1 MKQIL
6 ISSTLLWN
14 LSLCDMFRQV
24 YELGLGGLEMWA
36 QHFYCRQYDEG
47 EYRRLSQ
54 KYPLQTVVHS
64 CSWDLNLSSMN
75 QAVRQASV
83 EEVIASMEF
92 AKRVGAREVTVHPG
106 HMTMPCWRRESA
118 LLMHESLQKIADASY
133 RLNMPVSLE
142 IMEKTKKE
150 FVTDIESMKEVTGDL
165 FSFFTYTLDIAHCD
179 SPDEGLDILRRVDT
193 VSKLHISN
201 RIGGLYHTPLYDG
214 DFDFTEL
221 LPALRSYHL
230 PMVLEGYD
238 PQGGLDVFYR
248 NVEFLQEHLMQLQCR
263 IS

>member
-14 LSLCDMFRQV
+14 LSLRDMFRQV

-36 QHFYCRQYDEG
+36 QHFDCRQYDEG

-75 QAVRQASV
+75 RAVRQASV
-83 EEVIASMEF
+83 EEVVASMEF
-92 AKRVGAREVTVHPG
+92 AKRVGAREVTVHPS

-179 SPDEGLDILRRVDT
+179 SPDEGLDILRRVDA

-201 RIGGLYHTPLYDG
+201 RIGGLYHTPLYEG

-221 LPALRSYHL
+221 LPALRSYGI

-248 NVEFLQEHLMQLQCR
+248 NVDFLTKYLMQLQCR

>member
-14 LSLCDMFRQV
+14 LSLRDMFRQV
-24 YELGLGGLEMWA
+24 YELGLGGLEMWT
-36 QHFYCRQYDEG
+36 QHFYCQQYDEG

-54 KYPLQTVVHS
+54 KYPLHTVVHS

-165 FSFFTYTLDIAHCD
+165 FSFFTYTLDIAHCE